1 MICQGL
7 YATVALVVGAA
18 LFVGAEFQRAPGTPA
33 PRRPGMWA
41 LTTGFLW
48 PVLLIAVVQCGV
60 LLAICKRMSR
70 ATVRPGNGP
79 SRITQQVG

>member
-7 YATVALVVGAA
+7 YASVALVVGAA
-18 LFVGAEFQRAPGTPA
+18 LFVLAEFRRSPGTPA
-33 PRRPGMWA
+33 PRRPGMSA
-41 LTTGFLW
+41 LTAGFLW

-60 LLAICKRMSR
+60 LLAIRQRMSR